1 MSPRAPNLIEFQ
13 KTTYIYRKE
22 YILRCKRVIFQPK
35 SNENDS
41 LIDYFCKN
49 YGESS
54 KSTIIYSIHSYI
66 NHV

>member
-1 MSPRAPNLIEFQ
+1 M
-13 KTTYIYRKE
+13 

-41 LIDYFCKN
+41 LNDHLCKN

-54 KSTIIYSIHSYI
+54 KSTIIYSIHSNIY
-66 NHV
+66 HV